1 MKKTQG
7 LDDALRRWLGGGMK
21 FTTTIFIISLVT
33 GCGVARNMEEWNR
46 ESETFRQLDEAY
58 KAGRITEKEYFDYK
72 ARLMNKESN
81 VNVRSSD

>member
-1 MKKTQG
+1 MPC
-7 LDDALRRWLGGGMK
+7 GGGWVGGVK
-21 FTTTIFIISLVT
+21 ITITIFIILFIT

-72 ARLMNKESN
+72 ARLMNKENS
-81 VNVRSSD
+81 VNYRSSN